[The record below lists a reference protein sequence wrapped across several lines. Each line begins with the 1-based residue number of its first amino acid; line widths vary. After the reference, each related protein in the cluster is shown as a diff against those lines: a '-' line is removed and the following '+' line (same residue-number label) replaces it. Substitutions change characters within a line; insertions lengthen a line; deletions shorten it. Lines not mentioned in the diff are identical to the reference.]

1 MRIAVRKTLT
11 RRRVLSAAASATA
24 LTAVSGIARPYLSF
38 AADRPAITH
47 GVQSGD
53 VSVDSG
59 VIWARADRPS
69 RMLVEISTTD
79 SFKEIHQGAFVDAL
93 PESDFTAKTL
103 IEGLPAGQDIF
114 YRVRFQDLA
123 TPTSVGEP
131 AVGRFRT
138 APSDRR
144 SISFVWSGDT
154 AGQGW
159 GIDEARGGMRTYTAM
174 RNNHPDFFIH
184 NGDNI
189 YADNPIAAEQKMP
202 NGEIWKN
209 VVTVE
214 KSKPAETLEE
224 FRGNFKYNLL
234 DKNVL
239 AFNAEVPIFS
249 QWDDHEVFNNWYPG
263 EPLTRAE
270 QQRRHYGVQNA
281 LILAARSNRAF
292 HEYMPMRETQAE
304 PGRVYRKISY
314 GPLLDVFMLDMR
326 SYRGPNGEDK
336 QESYG
341 PDAYFLGPTQ
351 VAWLKRELLNS
362 RATWKVIAA
371 DMPISLVVI
380 YDIDRKWGIEAVAQ
394 GDGGAP
400 RGRELEIADIL
411 SFIKHAG
418 VRNTVWLTADVHY
431 TAAHYYDPNKAAF
444 QDFEPFWEFVSGPI
458 HAGTF
463 GPNELDAT
471 FGPQIVFMKAPGKE
485 QGQNLPP
492 SDGYQFFGQIA
503 IDGATEVMTVTL
515 KDVDDRALWSTRIE
529 PRVS

>member
-1 MRIAVRKTLT
+1 M
-11 RRRVLSAAASATA
+11 
-24 LTAVSGIARPYLSF
+24 
-38 AADRPAITH
+38 
-47 GVQSGD
+47 Q
-53 VSVDSG
+53 
-59 VIWARADRPS
+59 
-69 RMLVEISTTD
+69 VEISTTD
-79 SFKEIHQGAFVDAL
+79 SFKVIHQGAYVDAL
-93 PESDFTAKTL
+93 PESDFTAKAL
-103 IEGLPAGQDIF
+103 IDGLPAGQEIF
-114 YRVRFQDLA
+114 YRIRFRDLA
-123 TPTSVGEP
+123 TPSIVGEP

-159 GIDEARGGMRTYTAM
+159 GIDESRGGMRTYTTM
-174 RNNHPDFFIH
+174 SKNQPDFFIH

-189 YADNPIAAEQKMP
+189 YADNPMAAEQKMP

-209 VVTVE
+209 LVTVE
-214 KSKPAETLEE
+214 KSKPAETLDE

-249 QWDDHEVFNNWYPG
+249 QWDDHEVYNNWWPG

-270 QQRRHYGVQNA
+270 QQRRHYVAQNG
-281 LILAARSNRAF
+281 LILAARSSRAF
-292 HEYMPMRETQAE
+292 HEYMPMRETQIE

-314 GPLLDVFMLDMR
+314 GPLLDIFMLDMR

-336 QESYG
+336 QETYG

-351 VAWLKRELLNS
+351 VAWLKRELLS
-362 RATWKVIAA
+362 SQATWKVIAA
-371 DMPISLVVI
+371 DMPLSLVVI
-380 YDIDRKWGIEAVAQ
+380 YDVDRKWGIEAIAQ
-394 GDGGAP
+394 GDNGAP

-463 GPNELDAT
+463 GPNHLDAT
-471 FGPQIVFMKAPGKE
+471 FGPQLVFVKAPSKE
-485 QGQNLPP
+485 RGQNLPP
-492 SDGYQFFGQIA
+492 SEGMQFFGSIA
-503 IDGATEVMTVTL
+503 IDGASEVMTVTL
-515 KDVDDRALWSTRIE
+515 KNMDDRTLWSTNIE
-529 PRVS
+529 PKFG